1 MAGGQNLRFIKLKAG
16 GNTVMVL
23 PASSFIN
30 FFDYGREV
38 AKEIAALPEA
48 TRVEEGMSEEFLKG
62 FQAGLSF
69 LQNSFTDQLNK
80 SLVDIQIAEITP
92 GSTEKIK
99 PDSI

>member
-1 MAGGQNLRFIKLKAG
+1 MVGGQKLRFIKLKAG

-23 PASSFIN
+23 PASSFIG
-30 FFDYGREV
+30 FFDYGKEV
-38 AKEIAALPEA
+38 VKEIAALPEA
-48 TRVEEGMSEEFLKG
+48 TRIEEGMSEEFLKG
-62 FQAGLSF
+62 FGAALNF
-69 LQNSFTDQLNK
+69 LQNSFTEQLNK